1 MTGGVLIRSLH
12 ETDPPIISAAFST
25 IGWDKPVAQFWRYL
39 AEEAAGVRICLV
51 ATVDSRFAA
60 YVTVN
65 LQPSYP
71 GFVDMKIPEIQDL
84 NVLPAFRRKGIAT
97 RLLDRAEAEIACRF
111 SVVGIGVGL
120 HPGYN
125 AAQKMYATRGYV
137 PDGRG
142 ITYRDRYVREGEQV
156 VLDDDLVLH
165 LTKRLRP

>member
-1 MTGGVLIRSLH
+1 MRPDYQPGMESCSTNISLV
-12 ETDPPIISAAFST
+12 PIYDT
-25 IGWDKPVAQFWRYL
+25 V
-39 AEEAAGVRICLV
+39 VLV
-51 ATVDSRFAA
+51 ATVGSRFAA

-65 LQPSYP
+65 LKPTYP

-84 NVLPAFRRKGIAT
+84 NVLPVFRRKGIAA
-97 RLLDRAEAEIACRF
+97 RLLDRVEAEIACRS

-125 AAQKMYATRGYV
+125 AAQKMYVNRGYV

-142 ITYRDRYVREGEQV
+142 ITHQDRYVREGEQV